1 MRKPLSIYVHIPFCK
16 HKCMYCDFLSF
27 EGETNTKKIQYIN
40 ALMSEIRMYKPYADR
55 YIVKTIYIGGGTPSV
70 LDEAMIGNVLNTIN
84 HIFKVDRFPEITIEV
99 NPGTIKYTD
108 LLAYR
113 EYGINR
119 LSIGLQS
126 ADDEILRMLGR
137 IHNYDE
143 FVDGF
148 EAARRAGF
156 ENISV
161 DAMSG
166 LPGQD
171 MHSMVDTLTRITE
184 LSPEHISVYSLQ
196 VEDGTKLKERPDLL
210 DMLPDEEADRSMYH
224 MTKKVLKAA
233 GYQRYEFSNY
243 AKPGFESRH
252 NIVYWTGGQY
262 IGLGIGASSYFKG
275 ERYSNI
281 RNMDNY
287 IDICEDIRE
296 ELTKDTDRAR
306 LYDSATAILREN
318 VQTIFL
324 ESRIEEY
331 MFLGLRMLRGI
342 NRQEFQDKFKRDVF
356 EIYGD
361 IINKYVSQGF
371 MYADENYVRLTDK
384 GIDVSNYIL
393 SDFILTT

>member
-27 EGETNTKKIQYIN
+27 EGETSTKKIQYIN

-55 YIVKTIYIGGGTPSV
+55 YIVKTIYIGGGTPSF
-70 LDEAMIGNVLNTIN
+70 LDEAMIGNVINTIK

-126 ADDEILRMLGR
+126 ADDEILRLMGR
-137 IHNYDE
+137 IHNYEE

-161 DAMSG
+161 DAMTS

-171 MHSMVDTLTRITE
+171 MHTMVDTLTRITE
-184 LSPEHISVYSLQ
+184 LGPEHISVYSLQ

-210 DMLPDEEADRSMYH
+210 NLIPDEDTDRSMYY

-233 GYQRYEFSNY
+233 GYERYEISNY
-243 AKPGFESRH
+243 SKPGYESRH
-252 NIVYWTGGQY
+252 NMVYWTGGQY

-275 ERYSNI
+275 ERFSNI
-281 RNMDNY
+281 KNLDNY
-287 IDICEDIRE
+287 IEICDDVRE
-296 ELTKDTDRAR
+296 ELTKDTDRIK

-331 MFLGLRMLRGI
+331 MFLGLRMIKGI
-342 NRQEFQDKFKRDVF
+342 KRKDFSEKFNRDVF
-356 EIYGD
+356 ELYGD
-361 IINKYVSQGF
+361 IINKYVDQGY
-371 MYADENYVRLTDK
+371 MYADENVVALTDK

-393 SDFILTT
+393 SDFMLTT

>member
-1 MRKPLSIYVHIPFCK
+1 
-16 HKCMYCDFLSF
+16 
-27 EGETNTKKIQYIN
+27 
-40 ALMSEIRMYKPYADR
+40 
-55 YIVKTIYIGGGTPSV
+55 
-70 LDEAMIGNVLNTIN
+70 
-84 HIFKVDRFPEITIEV
+84 
-99 NPGTIKYTD
+99 
-108 LLAYR
+108 
-113 EYGINR
+113 
-119 LSIGLQS
+119 
-126 ADDEILRMLGR
+126 
-137 IHNYDE
+137 
-143 FVDGF
+143 
-148 EAARRAGF
+148 
-156 ENISV
+156 
-161 DAMSG
+161 
-166 LPGQD
+166 
-171 MHSMVDTLTRITE
+171 MVDTLTRITE

-371 MYADENYVRLTDK
+371 MYADEKYVRLTDK